1 MNLNDPG
8 MGKIVG
14 AILVALIALTF
25 VIGPDAAPI
34 GSLIF
39 YSVLGGFAV
48 ALFYLVTGLRE
59 YLAFKRKD

>member
-25 VIGPDAAPI
+25 IIGPDAAQNGSITFYAVMI
-34 GSLIF
+34 GF
-39 YSVLGGFAV
+39 V
-48 ALFYLVTGLRE
+48 ASAYYFITGLRE
-59 YLAFKRKD
+59 FLAFKRKD

>member
-14 AILVALIALTF
+14 AILVALIAATF
-25 VIGPDAAPI
+25 MVGPDAAQN
-34 GSLIF
+34 GSFTF
-39 YSVLGGFAV
+39 YAV
-48 ALFYLVTGLRE
+48 IIALVAAAYYLVTGLRD